1 MNTPDATDRKTAISH
16 NSFGGNLM
24 HKITVTAALVAT
36 ASAIAIATAGP
47 ASAETRIRHYS
58 GYGAEFAC
66 NADKAALGSV
76 PNAVVFCDRLNNGVY
91 RLSIVP
97 HNEIPLHLLTLMATG
112 SFDGLS

>member
-1 MNTPDATDRKTAISH
+1 MRTT
-16 NSFGGNLM
+16 
-24 HKITVTAALVAT
+24 TVTAALVAIGC
-36 ASAIAIATAGP
+36 AIAIATAGS
-47 ASAETRIRHYS
+47 ASAEAHVRHYS

-76 PNAVVFCDRLNNGVY
+76 PNAVVLCDRLNNRVY

-97 HNEIPLHLLTLMATG
+97 HSEIPLHLLTLMATG

>member
-1 MNTPDATDRKTAISH
+1 MRTT
-16 NSFGGNLM
+16 
-24 HKITVTAALVAT
+24 TVTAALVA
-36 ASAIAIATAGP
+36 AGCAIAIATAGS
-47 ASAETRIRHYS
+47 ASAHVRHYS

-76 PNAVVFCDRLNNGVY
+76 PNAVVLCDRLNNGVY

-97 HNEIPLHLLTLMATG
+97 HSEIPLHLLTLMATG

>member
-1 MNTPDATDRKTAISH
+1 
-16 NSFGGNLM
+16 M
-24 HKITVTAALVAT
+24 HKITVAALVAAT
-36 ASAIAIATAGP
+36 AAFVTATAGT
-47 ASAETRIRHYS
+47 ASAETHVRHYS

-76 PNAVVFCDRLNNGVY
+76 PNAVVLCDRLNNGVY

-97 HNEIPLHLLTLMATG
+97 HAEIPLHLLTLMATG